1 MYSNLNG
8 GVLANKQ
15 NRKYVIASGRPW
27 NLDLANRLNAELD
40 AEFTLISEPE
50 DLNLDRLDS
59 IKPRYV
65 FFPHWSHIIPSEIH
79 GKFDC
84 VIFHMTDLPYGRGGS
99 PLQNL
104 ILRGHSD
111 TVISA
116 LQCVAELDAGPILLK
131 APLSLTGTA
140 QEIFERAD
148 NVIEGMIRS
157 ICETEPIPVPQV
169 GPVTLFRRRLP
180 SESEIPPDLDVK
192 EVFDFIRMLDADG
205 YPHAFMEFGGR
216 RLEFRDARLEAG
228 VLTSKVTFKTKESR
242 V

>member
-1 MYSNLNG
+1 
-8 GVLANKQ
+8 LANKK
-15 NRKYVIASGRPW
+15 NRQYVIASGRSW
-27 NLDLANRLNAELD
+27 NLDLANRLNAELP
-40 AEFTLISEPE
+40 AEFTLISDPE
-50 DLNLDRLDS
+50 DLNLERLDS

-65 FFPHWSHIIPSEIH
+65 FFPHWSHIIPREIH
-79 GKFDC
+79 ETFDC

-104 ILRGHSD
+104 ILRGHAD
-111 TVISA
+111 TVVSA
-116 LQCVAELDAGPILLK
+116 LKCVAELDAGPIFLK
-131 APLSLTGTA
+131 VPLSLVGTA

-148 NVIEGMIRS
+148 KVIEGMIRS
-157 ICETEPIPVPQV
+157 ICETEQIPVPQV

-180 SESEIPPDLDVK
+180 RESEIPSDLDVK

-205 YPHAFMEFGGR
+205 YPHAFMEFDGR
-216 RLEFRDARLEAG
+216 RLEFRDAKLEAG